1 MLIHFVALSLA
12 SAAPQSQPA
21 TDSIRPA
28 AEAVAPA
35 YVPHRVYDARRNRF
49 TDFEAMVADLTYADV
64 VLLGEQHDDAA
75 THRLETATLEGLA
88 RRRSNVVLTLE
99 MFERDV
105 QGPLSDYL
113 AGKIAEPDFLAGTR
127 PWPRYRTDYR
137 PLVEFARLWKWP
149 VVAGNVPRRF
159 ASLVSRAG
167 LAGLDTLAT
176 ADRALVARD
185 LDCPHDDYY
194 ARFAKT
200 IGDMPTHSG
209 GSSPQT
215 PEEKRAAIERVY
227 QAQCIKDET
236 MGESI
241 AAAFAAAPPRALVVH
256 VNGAFHSDYRFGTA
270 ERAQRRLRGKRVA
283 VVSFVP
289 VPDLDRAEGKPQ
301 RKLGDYVVFTLAPPK
316 TPAAPAGR

>member
-21 TDSIRPA
+21 TDSIRPP

-35 YVPHRVYDARRNRF
+35 YVPHPVYAARRNRF

-137 PLVEFARLWKWP
+137 PRA
-149 VVAGNVPRRF
+149 PRRRRAHSWCTSTAPF
-159 ASLVSRAG
+159 TATTGSAPRSARSAGCAASASRW
-167 LAGLDTLAT
+167 
-176 ADRALVARD
+176 
-185 LDCPHDDYY
+185 
-194 ARFAKT
+194 
-200 IGDMPTHSG
+200 
-209 GSSPQT
+209 
-215 PEEKRAAIERVY
+215 
-227 QAQCIKDET
+227 
-236 MGESI
+236 
-241 AAAFAAAPPRALVVH
+241 
-256 VNGAFHSDYRFGTA
+256 
-270 ERAQRRLRGKRVA
+270 
-283 VVSFVP
+283 
-289 VPDLDRAEGKPQ
+289 
-301 RKLGDYVVFTLAPPK
+301 
-316 TPAAPAGR
+316 